1 MASKNLLNTVIG
13 LLLCTAQLHAVNV
26 NKELMHPWKN
36 VSSRYSDYYKSSDVN
51 KVDVV
56 HTKKQY
62 ILPAEPI
69 DVIFVCHVKDARTLN
84 LAIDGI
90 KKNGQNVRRVIV
102 ISSEKL
108 TDQAEWFNEAFFP
121 FTKEILAL
129 EIFKGS
135 EQEANDF
142 IAKPNSS
149 GLVAKRPRIG
159 WIYQQ
164 LLKLYAPFVVP
175 GISSN
180 VLAVD
185 ADTVFLRPVAFINEQ
200 RQSLFNT
207 GKECHVPYFK
217 HAARLLPGFK
227 RQYVQ
232 HSGICHH
239 MLFQRP
245 VLEDLFTVISTVH
258 ATEPW
263 RAICRCI
270 DLKELHKCALSEY
283 EIYFNFAFARTEQ
296 VKVRALQWK
305 NIQFEDFSPGRY
317 KGLDYVS
324 CHHLV

>member
-1 MASKNLLNTVIG
+1 MELKNLLNMVIG
-13 LLLCTAQLHAVNV
+13 FLLCTAHLHAVNV

-56 HTKKQY
+56 HIKKKY
-62 ILPAEPI
+62 ILSSEPI
-69 DVIFVCHVKDARTLN
+69 DVIFVCHAKDARTLN

-108 TDQAEWFNEAFFP
+108 TDQAEWFDEALFP

-135 EQEANDF
+135 EQEANDLV
-142 IAKPNSS
+142 AKPNPS

-200 RQSLFNT
+200 GQSLFNT

-227 RQYVQ
+227 RQYMQ
-232 HSGICHH
+232 HSGVCHH
-239 MLFQRP
+239 MLFQRSI
-245 VLEDLFTVISTVH
+245 LEDLFTVISSVH
-258 ATEPW
+258 KTEVW

-296 VKVRALQWK
+296 VKVRPLSWK
-305 NIQFEDFSPGRY
+305 NIQYGDISKPLLG
-317 KGLDYVS
+317 GLDYVS
-324 CHHLV
+324 CHHLL